1 MNTPE
6 PPREFWERR
15 KLGIELRQKYEL
27 YFVALAF
34 TLAGLSVQS
43 AQKSGQCWDNLVE
56 IGGWMALLGAGLV
69 GLFRVSKLWR
79 REVGVAEYQES
90 QYPIGNSELWSELER
105 VEALIRRLEKLQYGC
120 LVLGILLLMISRG
133 ARLFLS

>member
-6 PPREFWERR
+6 PPRECWERR

-56 IGGWMALLGAGLV
+56 IGGWMALPAVILLGARYNRYRKDGSMFLNELFISPVKDSGGEVTHFV
-69 GLFRVSKLWR
+69 GIQHLRFGDVTPGKNL
-79 REVGVAEYQES
+79 
-90 QYPIGNSELWSELER
+90 
-105 VEALIRRLEKLQYGC
+105 
-120 LVLGILLLMISRG
+120 
-133 ARLFLS
+133 